1 MLNHITSKMKHTI
14 DLIDLQAAAKDSA
27 FADVRNLA
35 QKIASTLKV
44 GRSQIIQVDKVELGL
59 LIRSLGEGYESKK
72 GERNYS
78 FAVHHNQQHVILNT
92 PIIAK

>member
-1 MLNHITSKMKHTI
+1 MKHSI
-14 DLIDLQAAAKDSA
+14 DLIDLQALSKDSQ
-27 FADVRNLA
+27 FAEVRNLA

-44 GRSQIIQVDKVELGL
+44 GRSKIIPVEKIELGL
-59 LIRSLGEGYESKK
+59 LIRELGEGYESKK

>member
-1 MLNHITSKMKHTI
+1 MNMKHTI

-44 GRSQIIQVDKVELGL
+44 GRSQIIQVEKVELGL
-59 LIRSLGEGYESKK
+59 LIRELGEGYASKQ

-78 FAVHHNQQHVILNT
+78 FAVHHNQQLVILNT
-92 PIIAK
+92 PIISK